1 VPAPIPDPRG
11 WRSAE
16 AALFGSLFL
25 LLAARA
31 ASRQWLGDFWEHA
44 AVVRELAARPMAPR
58 HPILDLDAPHAFAS
72 PYALGVA
79 LLSRFRGLG
88 PIAALEIAGVVNLAV
103 LLTGL
108 YAFTRAVSPRRAAP
122 LLTLWFT
129 LFLWGPEAWRYS
141 GFYHLASIGHVMP
154 YPSTLA
160 SGLTLLLLAAHTRS
174 GEEAGRKGTR
184 RSAVTALV
192 AALVLLMHAL
202 TFLVLACGLAAFRI
216 GRAGSLASA
225 RRLALTL
232 AAAVLI
238 AAPWPYFPL
247 LKLLLGEAAV
257 FHPGNDV
264 LYFDPLSR
272 TWPALLGLPVLVWR
286 FSRDR
291 RDPLALFFAAL
302 AGVYVL
308 GGVAGA
314 WSYGRVVAFA
324 VLVLHVALADRLAA
338 FLEEAPSAVPALPAL
353 VVALLFVG
361 ATAHPWLAP
370 VAREARE
377 ARLVHD
383 PWLEFLKAHVGTDEV
398 VLTPPDYSW
407 YVPVFSGK
415 LVGYPHR
422 LAFVPDQNERREAV
436 ERYFGDS
443 VGADERRRVRAR
455 WNVAAVLLP
464 KVWLPD
470 WERHAA
476 ELAADGAVPVYET
489 GEHLLL
495 RTRRGR

>member
-1 VPAPIPDPRG
+1 
-11 WRSAE
+11 
-16 AALFGSLFL
+16 
-25 LLAARA
+25 
-31 ASRQWLGDFWEHA
+31 LGDFWEHA
-44 AVVRELAARPMAPR
+44 AVVRDLAARPLAPR
-58 HPILDLDAPHAFAS
+58 HPLLDLAAPHAFAS

-79 LLSRFRGLG
+79 LLSRLRGLG
-88 PIAALEIAGVVNLAV
+88 PIAALEVAGVVNLAV

-108 YAFTRAVSPRRAAP
+108 HAFARAVSARRAAP

-141 GFYHLASIGHVMP
+141 GFYHLASIGYVMP

-160 SGLTLLLLAAHTRS
+160 SGLTLLLLAAHARS
-174 GEEAGRKGTR
+174 GEEPGPSNAR
-184 RSAVTALV
+184 RTVVTAV
-192 AALVLLMHAL
+192 AAALVLLMHAL
-202 TFLVLACGLAAFRI
+202 TFLVLACGLAAFQAR
-216 GRAGSLASA
+216 RPDTLARA
-225 RRLALTL
+225 RRLAITL

-238 AAPWPYFPL
+238 AAPWPYFPV
-247 LKLLLGEAAV
+247 LKLLVREAAV

-272 TWPALLGLPVLVWR
+272 IWPALLGIPVLGWR

-291 RDPLALFFAAL
+291 RDPLALFFVAL
-302 AGVYVL
+302 AGVYIV
-308 GGVAGA
+308 GGATGA

-324 VLVLHVALADRLAA
+324 VLVLHVALADGLAGA
-338 FLEEAPSAVPALPAL
+338 LEEARSAVPALPAL
-353 VVALLFVG
+353 VVVSLFAT

-370 VAREARE
+370 VVKEARE
-377 ARLVHD
+377 ARLRHD
-383 PWLEFLKAHVGTDEV
+383 PWLEFLKAHVGMDEV

-407 YVPVFSGK
+407 YIPVFFGK

-443 VGADERRRVRAR
+443 ARADERRSIRTR

-489 GEHLLL
+489 EEHLLL
-495 RTRRGR
+495 RTRKSRGR